1 MRNMIT
7 GVHHFSFSVT
17 SLDRTIEFYT
27 KLLGVKLQ
35 SRGRNK
41 YDTLGSALFGT
52 KWGIDQPQ
60 ADLDLAA
67 VNIGGTRV
75 EFIEYKDPKAQAYH
89 KNPSIA
95 GSAHLAFK
103 VDNIEGTR
111 KKLEEAG
118 VEFHAP
124 INTYMEAGKIEWK
137 WCYFRDPNGI
147 VLELVQQSQ
156 SWE

>member
-1 MRNMIT
+1 MIS

-27 KLLGVKLQ
+27 KVLGVPLQ

-41 YDTLGSALFGT
+41 YNSLGRALFGT

-60 ADLDLAA
+60 ADLELAV

-75 EFIEYKDPKAQAYH
+75 EFIEYKDPKAQSYH

-103 VDNIEGTR
+103 VEDIEETR

-124 INTYMEAGKIEWK
+124 IDSYLEGGKTEWK
-137 WCYFRDPNGI
+137 WCYFRDPDGI
-147 VLELVQQSQ
+147 ILEIVQQSQ
-156 SWE
+156 AWE